1 MSCRSIR
8 AMSGSTVSDASVG
21 ANTGEAD
28 GEARCEEGREA
39 REEGRANS
47 VSISGDARP
56 QLNVAPP
63 RGESSAGADSVAST
77 TRLALSLVVGSA
89 AQ

>member
-1 MSCRSIR
+1 
-8 AMSGSTVSDASVG
+8 MSGSTVSDASVG

-28 GEARCEEGREA
+28 GEARCEARCEEGREA

-56 QLNVAPP
+56 ELNVAPP

>member
-8 AMSGSTVSDASVG
+8 AMSGSTVSAASVG
-21 ANTGEAD
+21 ANCGEVD
-28 GEARCEEGREA
+28 GEARGEA

-56 QLNVAPP
+56 ELNVAPP
-63 RGESSAGADSVAST
+63 THVSAPGAGSVAST

-89 AQ
+89 AR